1 MNTAFPFLRRPAA
14 LRQRPFDLLVI
25 GGGIYGAW
33 VACDAAQRGL
43 SVALVEQGD
52 WGCGTSS
59 ASSKLIHGGLRY
71 LENYQFE
78 FVRHALRERRRLRRI
93 APHLVQPLDF
103 IMPVWKGPRAST
115 FTLSAGLMLYDLFG
129 AGRGSVGRHRQY
141 RPAGLLSEFPFLDPQ
156 NLEAGF
162 RYGDCQA
169 DDARMVLVVA
179 AAAQAHGA
187 VCVNRM
193 QAERLLE
200 DEGGVRGALLRDR
213 ETGESFELRA
223 RVTVNAA
230 GPWAAALLG
239 EAAPPQRLVQ
249 GTHLV
254 MPAIPGCQE
263 AFLLTARDG
272 RVFFV
277 IPWYGRTLVGT
288 TEREVAAPGDARPTP
303 EEIRYLLEGLR
314 SGLPGLRWSEKDVI
328 AGFCGLRVLQS
339 AEYGSLSQM
348 TREAAVVKPRPRL
361 VSYVGGSFTAARRD
375 AAHIVDAAY
384 WQMSETP
391 RPCRT
396 RETALPGTP
405 QEPFEPWQTQAIA
418 RLAAA
423 GVDEEAAR
431 SLSLRH
437 GTAIA
442 LLLQRME
449 EHPELRARIHPELP
463 FLMVEAVHAL
473 QAEMARDID
482 DVLRRRLPLQLLLP
496 DDDWRERVEN
506 LIGRYRTTV

>member
-1 MNTAFPFLRRPAA
+1 MNDAFPFLRRPGA
-14 LRQRPFDLLVI
+14 LRGRRFDLLVI

-43 SVALVEQGD
+43 SVALVEKND
-52 WGCGTSS
+52 WGSGSSS

-71 LENYQFE
+71 LENYQLE

-93 APHLVQPLDF
+93 APHLVRPLDF

-115 FTLSAGLMLYDLFG
+115 FSLSAGLAIYDLLG
-129 AGRGSVGRHRQY
+129 AGTMAVGRHRQY
-141 RPAGLLSEFPFLDPQ
+141 RPPALLAEFPFVDPQ
-156 NLEAGF
+156 NLLSGF
-162 RYGDCQA
+162 RYGDCQT
-169 DDARMVLVVA
+169 DDARMVLTVA
-179 AAAQAHGA
+179 AAAQAQGA
-187 VCVNRM
+187 VCVNHVA
-193 QAERLLE
+193 AERLLE
-200 DEGGVRGALLRDR
+200 DPGGVSGALLRDL
-213 ETGESFELRA
+213 ETQETFELRA

-230 GPWAAALLG
+230 GPWAPGLLG
-239 EAAPPQRLVQ
+239 DAAPPVRLVQ

-288 TEREVAAPGDARPTP
+288 TEREVAAPDEARPTD
-303 EEIRYLLEGLR
+303 EETRYLLDGLR
-314 SGLPGLRWSEKDVI
+314 NGLPGLRWTERDVI
-328 AGFCGLRVLQS
+328 ARFCGLRMLQP

-348 TREAAVVKPRPRL
+348 TREAVILKPKPRL
-361 VSYVGGSFTAARRD
+361 VTYVGGSFTTARRD
-375 AAHIVDAAY
+375 AAHLVDAAY
-384 WQMSETP
+384 WQMPETP

-396 RETALPGTP
+396 RETPLPGTP
-405 QEPFEPWQTQAIA
+405 EQPFEQWQPQAIA
-418 RLAAA
+418 ELVAA

-431 SLSLRH
+431 SLSQRH
-437 GTAIA
+437 GTAIS
-442 LLLQRME
+442 LLLRRME
-449 EHPELRARIHPELP
+449 EHPELRARIHPDLP
-463 FLMVEAVHAL
+463 FLMAEVVHAL
-473 QAEMARDID
+473 QAEMARTAD

>member
-1 MNTAFPFLRRPAA
+1 MTDAFPFLRRPAA
-14 LRQRPFDLLVI
+14 LRERAFDLLVI

-43 SVALVEQGD
+43 SVALVEKGD
-52 WGCGTSS
+52 WGSGTSS

-93 APHLVQPLDF
+93 APHLVRPLDF

-141 RPAGLLSEFPFLDPQ
+141 RPPALLAEFPFLDPQ

-162 RYGDCQA
+162 RYGDCQT
-169 DDARMVLVVA
+169 DDARMVLTVA

-193 QAERLLE
+193 AAERLLE
-200 DEGGVRGALLRDR
+200 GEGGVRGALLRDQ
-213 ETGESFELRA
+213 ETQETFELRA

-230 GPWAAALLG
+230 GPWAPSLLG
-239 EAAPPQRLVQ
+239 ESAPPLRLVQ

-288 TEREVAAPGDARPTP
+288 TEREVTAPEQAQPTA
-303 EEIRYLLEGLR
+303 EETRYLLDGLR
-314 SGLPGLRWSEKDVI
+314 NGLPGLRWTEKDVI
-328 AGFCGLRVLQS
+328 ARFCGLRALQPV
-339 AEYGSLSQM
+339 EYGSFSQM
-348 TREAAVVKPRPRL
+348 TREAAIVKPKPRL
-361 VSYVGGSFTAARRD
+361 VTYVGGSFTAARRD
-375 AAHIVDAAY
+375 ASHIVDAAY

-391 RPCRT
+391 RPCQT

-405 QEPFEPWQTQAIA
+405 VEAFEQWQPEAIA
-418 RLAAA
+418 QLVEA
-423 GVDEEAAR
+423 GVDEQAAQA
-431 SLSLRH
+431 LSLRH
-437 GTAIA
+437 GTNIS
-442 LLLQRME
+442 LLLRLMA
-449 EHPELRARIHPELP
+449 EHPELRARIHPQWP
-463 FLMVEAVHAL
+463 FLMAEVVHAL

-482 DVLRRRLPLQLLLP
+482 DVLRRRLPLDLLLP